1 MERTFLKTV
10 EISCFE
16 LFLSFG
22 LFLVDVFCISLPLNN
37 YQRINVLND
46 RHFAVVDDKSKKNSA
61 MEKND
66 IKTDD
71 LKSERTKKATVW
83 NRIFNVLLLLLLE
96 LLYLNQKAL
105 QTQQAKV

>member
-1 MERTFLKTV
+1 MSKVAGLYFLADTTKFSISVFLKLTKIRFFVIMERTFLKTV

-46 RHFAVVDDKSKKNSA
+46 RHFAVVDDKSKKKLCYGK
-61 MEKND
+61 E
-66 IKTDD
+66 
-71 LKSERTKKATVW
+71 
-83 NRIFNVLLLLLLE
+83 
-96 LLYLNQKAL
+96 
-105 QTQQAKV
+105 